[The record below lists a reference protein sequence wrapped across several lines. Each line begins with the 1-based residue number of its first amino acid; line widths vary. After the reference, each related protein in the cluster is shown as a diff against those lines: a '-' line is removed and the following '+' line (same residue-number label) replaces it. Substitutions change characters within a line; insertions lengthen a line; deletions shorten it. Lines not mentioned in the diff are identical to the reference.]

1 MGRSVTG
8 SGKGRTVIS
17 RRYCQIVGVRGLH
30 ERGLHQGQ
38 SSLIHCGG
46 DILSLLKT
54 GECQACGPDLLSKAG
69 AAGAHIEGKGI
80 LSQLEH
86 GVAAPAVRPALRWRA
101 GRRHW
106 AAAALCLAL
115 LITAVLAYD
124 TRIMPLPPPPVPAT
138 AMATAPPALAAP
150 SAAIVP
156 PQAAQAATI
165 VNTAVPPLPA
175 VAATTAS
182 ARASAPR
189 KAAPPARPQGP
200 RPAAAPGDS
209 DVALLTAMVA
219 HTHRQVATV
228 APVRDVVL
236 RQREQ
241 EQEQQQQQQ
250 EKEKEKETVGLL
262 QRCKQLGLIEG
273 MLCRS
278 RICSGRWDSDPA
290 CH

>member
-1 MGRSVTG
+1 M
-8 SGKGRTVIS
+8 
-17 RRYCQIVGVRGLH
+17 
-30 ERGLHQGQ
+30 
-38 SSLIHCGG
+38 
-46 DILSLLKT
+46 SLLKS
-54 GECQACGPDLLSKAG
+54 GDGQAHGPDLLSKAG
-69 AAGAHIEGKGI
+69 AAGARSDGKGI

-86 GVAAPAVRPALRWRA
+86 GVAAPAARPALRWRP
-101 GRRHW
+101 GWRHW
-106 AAAALCLAL
+106 AAGALCLAVL
-115 LITAVLAYD
+115 AVLAYD
-124 TRIMPLPPPPVPAT
+124 TSSMPPAPAT
-138 AMATAPPALAAP
+138 VVTVAAPALPAP
-150 SAAIVP
+150 SAPMAP
-156 PQAAQAATI
+156 PHAAPAATI
-165 VNTAVPPLPA
+165 VNTPAPPLPA

-219 HTHRQVATV
+219 HAHPQEGTAT
-228 APVRDVVL
+228 PVRDVVL
-236 RQREQ
+236 RRQEQ
-241 EQEQQQQQQ
+241 EQETA
-250 EKEKEKETVGLL
+250 ELL

>member
-1 MGRSVTG
+1 M
-8 SGKGRTVIS
+8 
-17 RRYCQIVGVRGLH
+17 
-30 ERGLHQGQ
+30 
-38 SSLIHCGG
+38 
-46 DILSLLKT
+46 SLLKT
-54 GECQACGPDLLSKAG
+54 GDGQAHGPDLLSKAG
-69 AAGAHIEGKGI
+69 TAGAHLDGKGI

-86 GVAAPAVRPALRWRA
+86 GVAAPAARPALRWHP
-101 GRRHW
+101 GWRHW
-106 AAAALCLAL
+106 AAGALCLAV

-124 TRIMPLPPPPVPAT
+124 TRLMPLPPAPAT
-138 AMATAPPALAAP
+138 AVTVAPPALAAP

-156 PQAAQAATI
+156 PHAAQAATI
-165 VNTAVPPLPA
+165 VNTAAPPLPA

-219 HTHRQVATV
+219 HAHRQEGTAK
-228 APVRDVVL
+228 PVRDVVQR
-236 RQREQ
+236 RQED
-241 EQEQQQQQQ
+241 
-250 EKEKEKETVGLL
+250 ETAELL

>member
-1 MGRSVTG
+1 M
-8 SGKGRTVIS
+8 
-17 RRYCQIVGVRGLH
+17 
-30 ERGLHQGQ
+30 
-38 SSLIHCGG
+38 
-46 DILSLLKT
+46 SLLKT
-54 GECQACGPDLLSKAG
+54 GDGQAHGPDLLSKAG
-69 AAGAHIEGKGI
+69 TAGAHSDGKGI

-86 GVAAPAVRPALRWRA
+86 GVAAPAARPALRWRP
-101 GRRHW
+101 GWRHW
-106 AAAALCLAL
+106 AAGALCLAVL
-115 LITAVLAYD
+115 AVLAYD
-124 TRIMPLPPPPVPAT
+124 TSSMPPAPAT
-138 AMATAPPALAAP
+138 AVTVAAPALPAP
-150 SAAIVP
+150 SAPMAP
-156 PQAAQAATI
+156 PHAAPAATI
-165 VNTAVPPLPA
+165 VNTPAPPLPA

-219 HTHRQVATV
+219 HAHRQEGTAK
-228 APVRDVVL
+228 PVRDVVL
-236 RQREQ
+236 RRQEQ
-241 EQEQQQQQQ
+241 EQETA
-250 EKEKEKETVGLL
+250 ELL

>member
-1 MGRSVTG
+1 M
-8 SGKGRTVIS
+8 
-17 RRYCQIVGVRGLH
+17 
-30 ERGLHQGQ
+30 
-38 SSLIHCGG
+38 
-46 DILSLLKT
+46 SLLKP
-54 GECQACGPDLLSKAG
+54 GDGQAHGPDLLSKAG
-69 AAGAHIEGKGI
+69 AAGAHSDGKGI

-86 GVAAPAVRPALRWRA
+86 GVAAPAARPALRWCP
-101 GRRHW
+101 GWRHW
-106 AAAALCLAL
+106 AAGTLCLAV

-124 TRIMPLPPPPVPAT
+124 TSIMPPAPAT
-138 AMATAPPALAAP
+138 AVAVAPPALPEP
-150 SAAIVP
+150 SAPIVP
-156 PQAAQAATI
+156 PHTAQAATI
-165 VNTAVPPLPA
+165 VNTAAPPLPA
-175 VAATTAS
+175 LAATTAS

-219 HTHRQVATV
+219 HAHRQEGTAK
-228 APVRDVVL
+228 PVRDVVQR
-236 RQREQ
+236 RQED
-241 EQEQQQQQQ
+241 
-250 EKEKEKETVGLL
+250 ETAELL

>member
-1 MGRSVTG
+1 M
-8 SGKGRTVIS
+8 
-17 RRYCQIVGVRGLH
+17 
-30 ERGLHQGQ
+30 
-38 SSLIHCGG
+38 
-46 DILSLLKT
+46 SLLKT
-54 GECQACGPDLLSKAG
+54 GDGQAHGPDLLSKAG
-69 AAGAHIEGKGI
+69 AAGAHSDGKGI

-86 GVAAPAVRPALRWRA
+86 GVAAPAARPALRWRP
-101 GRRHW
+101 GWRHW
-106 AAAALCLAL
+106 AAGALCLAV

-124 TRIMPLPPPPVPAT
+124 TSSMPPAPAT
-138 AMATAPPALAAP
+138 AVTVAPPALPAPAAP
-150 SAAIVP
+150 AAPIVP
-156 PQAAQAATI
+156 AHTAQAATI
-165 VNTAVPPLPA
+165 VNTAAPPLPA

-189 KAAPPARPQGP
+189 KAAPPARSQGP

-219 HTHRQVATV
+219 HAHRQEGTAK
-228 APVRDVVL
+228 PMRDVVL
-236 RQREQ
+236 RRQ
-241 EQEQQQQQQ
+241 EE
-250 EKEKEKETVGLL
+250 ETAELL

>member
-1 MGRSVTG
+1 M
-8 SGKGRTVIS
+8 
-17 RRYCQIVGVRGLH
+17 
-30 ERGLHQGQ
+30 
-38 SSLIHCGG
+38 
-46 DILSLLKT
+46 SLLKT
-54 GECQACGPDLLSKAG
+54 GDGQAHAPDLLSKAG
-69 AAGAHIEGKGI
+69 AAGAHSDGKGI

-86 GVAAPAVRPALRWRA
+86 CVAAPAARPPLRWRPGWRHRAA
-101 GRRHW
+101 G
-106 AAAALCLAL
+106 ALCLAVL
-115 LITAVLAYD
+115 AVLAYD
-124 TRIMPLPPPPVPAT
+124 TSIMPLPLPLPPAPAT
-138 AMATAPPALAAP
+138 STAPPALAVP
-150 SAAIVP
+150 SAPIVP
-156 PQAAQAATI
+156 PHTAQAATI
-165 VNTAVPPLPA
+165 VNTAAPPLPS

-219 HTHRQVATV
+219 HAHRQEGTAK
-228 APVRDVVL
+228 PVRDVVL
-236 RQREQ
+236 RRQEQ
-241 EQEQQQQQQ
+241 EQETA
-250 EKEKEKETVGLL
+250 ELL